1 MVNKKGSI
9 LMGQPTTGELAIRVD
24 GHRDRL
30 NKNDE
35 EHKDL
40 WDGQNRIQNRLPN
53 WATLFIA
60 VLTMIVGALLRGIL

>member
-1 MVNKKGSI
+1 M
-9 LMGQPTTGELAIRVD
+9 PTTGELAVRVD

-30 NKNDE
+30 DKNDE

-60 VLTMIVGALLRGIL
+60 VLTMIVGALLRSVF

>member
-1 MVNKKGSI
+1 MDNEKGST
-9 LMGQPTTGELAIRVD
+9 LMPTTGELAVRVD

-30 NKNDE
+30 DKNDE

-60 VLTMIVGALLRGIL
+60 VLTMIVGALLRSVF

>member
-1 MVNKKGSI
+1 MANEKGST
-9 LMGQPTTGELAIRVD
+9 LMPTTGELAVRVD

-30 NKNDE
+30 DKNDE

-60 VLTMIVGALLRGIL
+60 VLTMIVGALLRSVF